1 MADPGMNNP
10 NWRQFRAIPYGPTVA
25 AVLKALDIEL
35 PEEGRPTSFQ
45 AEGFLAA
52 VTTAGDWVVLVDRG
66 LAQFVDAPGDV
77 LKAAKLTQ
85 GTPSGDALRQW
96 LRWWGWVPK
105 SEQAPAAGGD
115 GNG

>member
-1 MADPGMNNP
+1 MSTPS
-10 NWRQFRAIPYGPTVA
+10 WRQFRAIPFDATVA
-25 AVLKALDIEL
+25 AVLKALDVDV
-35 PEEGRPTSFQ
+35 PEDGRPTGFR

-52 VTTAGDWVVLVDRG
+52 VTSDGKWVACVNG
-66 LAQFVDAPGDV
+66 LARPVGGPGDV

-105 SEQAPAAGGD
+105 SEQAPAEPQEQTRMVV
-115 GNG
+115 